1 MKILPQNTM
10 DFLLTGRKNYSW
22 GLSKTLVRFLPPL
35 SIAAPPLTV
44 APGKFAMK
52 SLKQISYV
60 AVTPTTCGARL
71 GHQAE
76 LAAAPFQS

>member
-1 MKILPQNTM
+1 MKFALQTRRI
-10 DFLLTGRKNYSW
+10 FAYKEKKISW
-22 GLSKTLVRFLPPL
+22 GLSRTLVRFLPPL
-35 SIAAPPLTV
+35 SIAPLPLTV

-60 AVTPTTCGARL
+60 AVTPIICGARL
-71 GHQAE
+71 GHPAE